1 MFCYNYY
8 FDEKNENISIPTLYI
23 LSHISLCSRRSW
35 LKFNKLIFLILK
47 KQKKKADIVNGN
59 EQRS

>member
-1 MFCYNYY
+1 MLCYNYY
-8 FDEKNENISIPTLYI
+8 FEEKNKNISIPTLYI
-23 LSHISLCSRRSW
+23 LSHISLCSRRSG

-47 KQKKKADIVNGN
+47 KKKADIVNGN